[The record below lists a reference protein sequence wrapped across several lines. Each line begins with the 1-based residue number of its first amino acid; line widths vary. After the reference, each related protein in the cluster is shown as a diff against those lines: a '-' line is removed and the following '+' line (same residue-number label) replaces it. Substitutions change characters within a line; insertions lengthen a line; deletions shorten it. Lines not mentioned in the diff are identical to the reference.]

1 MGNRERER
9 ERERE
14 RGGGAK
20 HTYMLIQVYHR
31 YDATRR
37 TTAIS

>member
-1 MGNRERER
+1 M

-20 HTYMLIQVYHR
+20 MSQKMIYQLMLMYALHFHV
-31 YDATRR
+31 DL
-37 TTAIS
+37 